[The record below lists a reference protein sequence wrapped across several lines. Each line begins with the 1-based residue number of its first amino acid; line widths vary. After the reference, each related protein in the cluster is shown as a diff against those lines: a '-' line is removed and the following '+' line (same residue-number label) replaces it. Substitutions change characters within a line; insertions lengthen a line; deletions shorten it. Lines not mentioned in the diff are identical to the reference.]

1 MWKDFFYFNKGEKRA
16 IICLTILILSAQA
29 ALWTTDYWIPLL
41 PEKLTNMLAD
51 KKTLETFQDSLIGKG
66 SDRFNYKKGNI
77 NKGVAYSKTISGKL
91 IPFNPNIADS
101 VLFVSLG
108 LKPYVARNILKYRKK
123 GGVFR
128 KTEDFARIYGIE
140 PALFERIKPFIR
152 LQDQRSDFPQKEQS
166 LVSTGN
172 VSEIS
177 RQNNVTSAVQATSSV
192 SKPAELNRMEIN
204 RMDTT
209 TLQQLKG
216 IGSVTADR
224 ITRYRNRL
232 GGFYS
237 MHQLEEIKGLYPETL
252 TRLQAMLKMDTTQIT
267 KLNANKVSLEKLKAH
282 PYISFYQAK
291 VIVELRKAR
300 SGIKNIRELADFK
313 EFTAADIERLKWYLA
328 F

>member
-41 PEKLTNMLAD
+41 PEKLTKALAEREVL
-51 KKTLETFQDSLIGKG
+51 KTFQDSLTGKG
-66 SDRFNYKKGNI
+66 SDRFKYKNGNN

-91 IPFNPNIADS
+91 IPFNPNTADS

-108 LKPYVARNILKYRKK
+108 LKPYVAKNILKYRKK

-152 LQDQRSDFPQKEQS
+152 LQDQRSDFPRKEQS